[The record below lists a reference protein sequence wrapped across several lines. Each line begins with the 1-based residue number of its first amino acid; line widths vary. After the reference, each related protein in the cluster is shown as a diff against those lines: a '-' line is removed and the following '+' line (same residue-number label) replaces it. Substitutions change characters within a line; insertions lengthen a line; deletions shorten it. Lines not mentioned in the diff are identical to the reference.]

1 MIATELNER
10 KNKIFKLGS
19 LCRMN
24 GFDIG
29 KDLHT
34 AKGDVIGTK
43 INRINQKNPEF
54 FNKSIGFTNQN
65 DVLSNMK
72 NVDYF
77 CHPETFLVNPSI
89 YIKLYM

>member
-34 AKGDVIGTK
+34 ARGDVIGTK
-43 INRINQKNPEF
+43 N
-54 FNKSIGFTNQN
+54 
-65 DVLSNMK
+65 L
-72 NVDYF
+72 
-77 CHPETFLVNPSI
+77 
-89 YIKLYM
+89 IKLN